1 MSVNNF
7 FIEKTN
13 YDTNEIIIRPDYPI
27 ECSDKERLGVK
38 LVDFKY
44 LNSAYNISEALH
56 NNIFSV
62 SSFVLPY
69 NTNTRVDMTQ
79 ERFGLPEH
87 TIGTSTFLNVA
98 IRESSLETME
108 EGLVGLDYSVYYG
121 TPNIIAGYT
130 PGGDPIFE
138 NKIQNTNFREGVNNN
153 YLPFHITENYIKIH
167 KKTTTNWVDALV
179 INKIN
184 IVFDNTQ
191 PLTFGVD
198 VSITF
203 SVEGSNDNITYTNLS
218 VSNNVMTFEPFSVN
232 ESIIINVLDTNPYKY
247 YKVKIASR
255 TSPYSN
261 GILVLDKM
269 LFYKSQ
275 NITTVTP
282 ESLTTSYVSVADG
295 FYNIDNLI
303 TTINANSITANAK
316 IAFAK
321 QNYTNKIIISNIQ
334 PLTSTTGIAYNND
347 NLITEI
353 RTLIFPN
360 LTTANMYG
368 FIERLIPMVNAPV
381 ISDTYVNIM
390 NFSKIIISTDLAFT
404 NNTHNEISNNGSVY
418 TKGIGNILEW
428 IDTDD
433 QPMSCI
439 KYKNIEN
446 IINKLDNRFIS
457 QFKLI
462 FCTEKSLPL
471 VLDNFLIHLQII
483 KYKK

>member
-1 MSVNNF
+1 
-7 FIEKTN
+7 
-13 YDTNEIIIRPDYPI
+13 
-27 ECSDKERLGVK
+27 
-38 LVDFKY
+38 
-44 LNSAYNISEALH
+44 
-56 NNIFSV
+56 
-62 SSFVLPY
+62 
-69 NTNTRVDMTQ
+69 
-79 ERFGLPEH
+79 
-87 TIGTSTFLNVA
+87 
-98 IRESSLETME
+98 
-108 EGLVGLDYSVYYG
+108 
-121 TPNIIAGYT
+121 
-130 PGGDPIFE
+130 
-138 NKIQNTNFREGVNNN
+138 
-153 YLPFHITENYIKIH
+153 
-167 KKTTTNWVDALV
+167 
-179 INKIN
+179 
-184 IVFDNTQ
+184 
-191 PLTFGVD
+191 
-198 VSITF
+198 
-203 SVEGSNDNITYTNLS
+203 
-218 VSNNVMTFEPFSVN
+218 MTFEPFSVN

-255 TSPYSN
+255 SSPYPN

-321 QNYTNKIIISNIQ
+321 QNYTNKIIINNIQ

-347 NLITEI
+347 NLITEM

-368 FIERLIPMVNAPV
+368 FFERLVSLNNAPV

-390 NFSKIIISTDLAFT
+390 NFSKIIISTDLIFS
-404 NNTHNEISNNGSVY
+404 NSTHNEISNNGSVY
-418 TKGIGNILEW
+418 TKGIGNIIDW
-428 IDTDD
+428 IDADIP
-433 QPMSCI
+433 PMTCI
-439 KYKNIEN
+439 TYKNIEN
-446 IINKLDNRFIS
+446 IVNKLDNRFIT

-471 VLDNFLIHLQII
+471 VLDNMLLHLQII